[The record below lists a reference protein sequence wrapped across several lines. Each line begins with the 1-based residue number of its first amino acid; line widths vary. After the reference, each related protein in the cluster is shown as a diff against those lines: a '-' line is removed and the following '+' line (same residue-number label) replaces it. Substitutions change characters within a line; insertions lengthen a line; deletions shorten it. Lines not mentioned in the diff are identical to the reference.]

1 MLGTHSQNADEIFCN
16 RRTKINLTQSIPDES
31 RLSAYEEQTKNISR
45 RMFALVHRANCY
57 PLFDFEGR
65 IKNES
70 SRKKEMFDSSRTL
83 SFK

>member
-45 RMFALVHRANCY
+45 RMFALAHRANCY
-57 PLFDFEGR
+57 PLFDFEGKGPETN
-65 IKNES
+65 IF
-70 SRKKEMFDSSRTL
+70 RKRKC
-83 SFK
+83 